1 MKKQFKILTI
11 AISTSLFAN
20 LSSAATYAIE
30 ARSDAMGGV
39 GTVSATYLTAPFF
52 NPALTAI
59 YRRNDDAGMIAPS
72 FGLSFDD
79 QYGLINEIDRIGG
92 LEDDDEIIDA
102 LNAIDGQKINF
113 DLGGV
118 VAVGIPNRFLSAT
131 IYGKLYTE
139 SFVQPNIDVDINTTD
154 PDYDPLENSYVQGV
168 SIGVAEAGISL
179 AKYTNY
185 MGQHLSFGIT
195 PKLQRIYTY
204 SYAMGFD
211 NFDTS
216 DLRENETAETM
227 FNLDAGTLWFFGPY
241 RVGMSAKNLIGRDIK
256 TKSFKYNGQTIQSY
270 EYSMRPVFTV
280 GAGIVADYFTVS
292 ADLDLNEEKR
302 FSSFDDNTQMFRV
315 GAELDILRQMALRAG
330 YMKNL
335 ARSNDEGTLTA
346 GIGISPLNLVELDIA
361 ARYTNENAMGVSLN
375 FLATY

>member
-72 FGLSFDD
+72 FGFSFDD
-79 QYGLINEIDRIGG
+79 QYGLIDEIDRIGG
-92 LEDDDEIIDA
+92 LNDDVQIIDA
-102 LNAIDGQKINF
+102 LQAIDGQKVNF
-113 DLGGV
+113 ELGGV

-139 SFVQPNIDVDINTTD
+139 SFVQPNIDVDIDTAVGD
-154 PDYDPLENSYVQGV
+154 PFQNSYVQGV
-168 SIGVAEAGISL
+168 SIGVAEAGVSL

-204 SYAMGFD
+204 SYATSFS
-211 NFDTS
+211 NFDAT

-227 FNLDAGTLWFFGPY
+227 FNLDAGALWFFGPY
-241 RVGMSAKNLIGRDIK
+241 RVGISAKNLIGRDIE
-256 TKSFKYNGQTIQSY
+256 TKSFQYNGDSIRSY
-270 EYSMRPVFTV
+270 QYSMRPVFTV
-280 GAGIVADYFTVS
+280 GAGIVADYFTMSV
-292 ADLDLNEEKR
+292 DYDLNEEKR
-302 FSSFDDNTQMFRV
+302 FSSFDDNTQMIRAGVEF
-315 GAELDILRQMALRAG
+315 DILRQMALRAG
-330 YMKNL
+330 YMTNL
-335 ARSNDEGTLTA
+335 ARSNDEGTITA
-346 GIGISPLNLVELDIA
+346 GVGLSPLNLIELDIA
-361 ARYTNENAMGVSLN
+361 ARYTNENAMGVSIN

>member
-20 LSSAATYAIE
+20 LSTAATYAIE

-59 YRRNDDAGMIAPS
+59 YRRNDDAGILIPS

-79 QYGLINEIDRIGG
+79 QYGLIDEIDRIGG
-92 LEDDDEIIDA
+92 LENEIEIDSA
-102 LNAIDGQKINF
+102 LKAIDGQKVNF

-131 IYGKLYTE
+131 VYGKLYTE
-139 SFVQPNIDVDINTTD
+139 SFVQPNIDTSG
-154 PDYDPLENSYVQGV
+154 YDSLEDSYVQGV
-168 SIGVAEAGISL
+168 SIGVAEAGVSL

-204 SYAMGFD
+204 SYAMSFD
-211 NFDTS
+211 NFDTA

-227 FNLDAGTLWFFGPY
+227 FNLDAGALWFFGPY
-241 RVGMSAKNLIGRDIK
+241 RVGISAKNLIGRDIK
-256 TKSFKYNGQTIQSY
+256 TKSFQYGDQDIQSY

-315 GAELDILRQMALRAG
+315 GAEIDILRQMALRAG

-346 GIGISPLNLVELDIA
+346 GIGLSPLNLVELDIA
-361 ARYTNENAMGVSLN
+361 ARYTNENAMGVSVN